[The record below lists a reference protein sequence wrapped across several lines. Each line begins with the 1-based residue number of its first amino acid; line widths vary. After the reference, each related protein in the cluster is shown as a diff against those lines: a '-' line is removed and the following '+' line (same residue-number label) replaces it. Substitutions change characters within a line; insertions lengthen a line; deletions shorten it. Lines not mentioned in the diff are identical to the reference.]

1 MTNLLAAPTFVA
13 PVLEAAT
20 MAATNA
26 ATVAASG
33 AASGRVRPE
42 RIEVVLA
49 SDQRREHSPELRAR
63 LVAEM
68 MAGRLPV
75 SELSRREGICT
86 SVLHRWHRRARMEAG
101 LPVALAASRLLPVR
115 VEAPASAPVEVARP
129 AAGLEVVLTNGR
141 VLRVPP
147 GADLALVAQMAGA
160 LER

>member
-1 MTNLLAAPTFVA
+1 MTNLLAAPAFNDLM
-13 PVLEAAT
+13 LEAAT
-20 MAATNA
+20 VAASDAGTDA

-33 AASGRVRPE
+33 RMRPE

-68 MAGRLPV
+68 MRGCLPV

-86 SVLHRWHRRARMEAG
+86 SVLHRWHRRVRMAAG
-101 LPVALAASRLLPVR
+101 LPVAAVAPRLLPVR
-115 VEAPASAPVEVARP
+115 VEASAPALPGVARP
-129 AAGLEVVLTNGR
+129 AAGVEVVLNNGR

-147 GADLALVAQMAGA
+147 GADPAVVAQLAGA